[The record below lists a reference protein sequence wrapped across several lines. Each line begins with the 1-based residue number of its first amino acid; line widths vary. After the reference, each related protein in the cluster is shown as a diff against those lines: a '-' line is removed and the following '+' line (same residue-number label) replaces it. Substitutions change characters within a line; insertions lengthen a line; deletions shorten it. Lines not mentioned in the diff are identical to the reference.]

1 MTKYKLPTGELISV
15 EDAMDLKE
23 AHPEIVLVKVVLP
36 DEIKAKPETKD
47 KYPEER
53 RAFLDS
59 LTPSQE
65 ELIRL
70 GLRAIRHN
78 AEKGFYLAEKKNAP
92 EQEEIHISLPREM
105 SLRESLK
112 RFLIWSAGRTC
123 QFDDLKPGEVEK
135 EIENIWAGKVLPSE
149 REMEIKLK
157 ERDML
162 ELELSREIEKR
173 YEKKK
178 RQWRDEIEGEI
189 RAEIE
194 KENEKVM

>member
-23 AHPEIVLVKVVLP
+23 ANPSLVLTKVNVEDAP
-36 DEIKAKPETKD
+36 SKKPETKD
-47 KYPEER
+47 KYPLER
-53 RAFLDS
+53 KAFLDS
-59 LTPSQE
+59 LTPGQE

-70 GLRAIRHN
+70 GLRSIKHN
-78 AEKGFYLAEKKNAP
+78 AEKGFYLAEKKAQ
-92 EQEEIHISLPREM
+92 EQEEIHVSLPREM

-112 RFLIWSAGRTC
+112 RHLIWSASRAVN
-123 QFDDLKPGEVEK
+123 FEDVKEADLLK

-178 RQWRDEIEGEI
+178 RQWRDELEGEI
-189 RAEIE
+189 RLELK
-194 KENEKVM
+194 KEMELS